1 MRFKMHT
8 RRKTSH
14 PPRPPFGLTLVEAIL
29 LLVIVSI
36 VAVAAGVGLQ
46 SVVKVP
52 AKTDEMMAINNTLV
66 SVLEQM
72 KGKLSTTWPSTSA
85 STSYTVTL
93 PNTNDSTGSTTYTLS
108 YPTMSAT
115 DGV

>member
-8 RRKTSH
+8 RRKSAH
-14 PPRPPFGLTLVEAIL
+14 PRPPYGLTLVEAIL

-66 SVLEQM
+66 SVMEQV
-72 KGKLSTTWPSTSA
+72 KAKLSTNWPSTSQ
-85 STSYTVTL
+85 TYNITL
-93 PNTNDSTGSTTYTLS
+93 PNTNDSTGNSPY
-108 YPTMSAT
+108 
-115 DGV
+115 

>member
-8 RRKTSH
+8 RRKSS
-14 PPRPPFGLTLVEAIL
+14 PPRPPYGLTLVEAIL

-66 SVLEQM
+66 SVMEQM
-72 KGKLSTTWPSTSA
+72 KAKLLTTWPSTSA
-85 STSYTVTL
+85 STTYTITL
-93 PNTNDSTGSTTYTLS
+93 PNTNDSTGSTTYSLS
-108 YPTMSAT
+108 YPAMSAT
-115 DGV
+115 D